1 MGLDALLRPVGPL
14 PPRAYWVR
22 RTVVLVVAIVL
33 VLLLAKACSGGSSSD
48 RATTRRTAA
57 APTATAAAGVAPTG
71 QASTVAPT
79 PSATA
84 TAPVTAPACED
95 RVLRLAAAPA
105 AAVYPAGAPP
115 VLTLSVT
122 NTGAAACS
130 RDLGPAQRG
139 FVITSGADRIWSS
152 TDCAPVTPAP
162 GVLLPGKAEGLR
174 LSWDRHRSVTG
185 CPMPQAQPLAQP
197 GTYVLTARLGSLTV
211 AGGSFSLTG

>member
-84 TAPVTAPACED
+84 PVTAPACED

-115 VLTLSVT
+115 VLTMSVT